1 VSLSYSETLTELF
14 ARLPMFQRVGK
25 AAYKAN
31 LDNTWALMEAFDH
44 PEKSFPSIHIA
55 GTNGKG
61 SVSSGMCAMLA
72 EAGYKVGLYT
82 SPHLL
87 DFRERIQIGGTC
99 IPEASVI
106 EFYERVSPLLDQLTP
121 SFFEITVA
129 MAFDYFRK
137 EEVDVAVIEVGLGGR
152 LDSTNVVQS
161 ILGAIVSIG
170 HDHMDLLGDTLEKV
184 ALEKAGIAKQGLPMV
199 LGPNGN
205 ESDAVLMQETQR
217 LGAKSIWAEPAP
229 SSWIQAFALKGSYQV
244 HNVSVLYSMWK
255 CLPEPFQVTEERALK
270 GLAEVRKWSQIRGR
284 WEVLQAENPFVV
296 CDTGHNAEA
305 LQHTLAQFQA
315 HAPVERCHFV
325 WGAVGD
331 KDLQK
336 VLSML
341 PAQAHYYWCC
351 PSIPRGLPAI
361 ELQSRASEMGLTG
374 SVYDSVSDA
383 YLVALSK
390 ASEGE
395 AVYVGGSTFV
405 VADLLAHL
413 QA

>member
-1 VSLSYSETLTELF
+1 
-14 ARLPMFQRVGK
+14 
-25 AAYKAN
+25 AYKAN

-61 SVSSGMCAMLA
+61 SVSSGMCAILA

-87 DFRERIQIGGTC
+87 DFRERIQIGGAC

-184 ALEKAGIAKQGLPMV
+184 ALEKAGIAKHGLPMV

-305 LQHTLAQFQA
+305 LQHTLAQFQS
-315 HAPVERCHFV
+315 HAPVEHCHFV

-361 ELQSRASEMGLTG
+361 ELQSKASEMGLNG
-374 SVYDSVSDA
+374 SVFDSVSDA
-383 YLVALSK
+383 YLAALSK
-390 ASEGE
+390 ASDGE

-405 VADLLAHL
+405 VADLLAHF

>member
-1 VSLSYSETLTELF
+1 MSLSYSETLTELF

-31 LDNTWALMEAFDH
+31 LDNTWALMDAFGH
-44 PEKSFPSIHIA
+44 PEKAFPSIHIA

-87 DFRERIQIGGTC
+87 DFRERIQINGVC

-106 EFYERVSPLLDQLTP
+106 DFYQRVAPLLDELTP

-137 EEVDVAVIEVGLGGR
+137 EKVDVAVVEVGLGGR
-152 LDSTNVVQS
+152 LDSTNVVES

-184 ALEKAGIAKQGLPMV
+184 ACEKAGIAKPGLPMV
-199 LGPNGN
+199 LGANGN
-205 ESDAVLMQETQR
+205 ETDAVLMEETQR

-229 SSWIQAFALKGSYQV
+229 SLWVEAFALKGTYQV
-244 HNVSVLYSMWK
+244 HNASVLYSLWK
-255 CLPEPFQVTEERALK
+255 CLPGPFHVSEEQALV
-270 GLAEVRKWSQIRGR
+270 GLSKVRQWSQIRGR
-284 WEVLQAENPFVV
+284 WEVLQKQDPFVV

-305 LQHTLAQFQA
+305 LQHTLAQFLS
-315 HAPVERCHFV
+315 HSPVENCHFV

-331 KDLQK
+331 KDLNK

-341 PAQAHYYWCC
+341 PSRAHYYWCC
-351 PSIPRGLPAI
+351 PSIPRGLPAF
-361 ELQSRASEMGLTG
+361 ELQIKAAELGLSG
-374 SVYDSVSDA
+374 PVFPSVAEA
-383 YLVALSK
+383 YQAALQT
-390 ASEGE
+390 ATDGE
-395 AVYVGGSTFV
+395 AVYIGGSTFV

-413 QA
+413 QE

>member
-1 VSLSYSETLTELF
+1 MSLSYSETLAELF

-31 LDNTWALMEAFDH
+31 LDNTWALMDAFDH
-44 PEKSFPSIHIA
+44 PEKAFPSIHIA

-87 DFRERIQIGGTC
+87 DFRERIQINGVC
-99 IPEASVI
+99 IPESSVI
-106 EFYERVSPLLDQLTP
+106 EFYQRVSPLLDILTP

-137 EEVDVAVIEVGLGGR
+137 EKVDVAVIEVGLGGR
-152 LDSTNVVQS
+152 LDSTNVVNS

-184 ALEKAGIAKQGLPMV
+184 AIEKAGIAKNGLPMV

-205 ESDAVLMQETQR
+205 ETDAVLMEETKR
-217 LGAKSIWAEPAP
+217 FGAISIWAEPA
-229 SSWIQAFALKGSYQV
+229 SSQWLEAFALKGSYQV
-244 HNVSVLYSMWK
+244 HNVSVMYSLWK
-255 CLPEPFQVTEERALK
+255 CLPEPFQVSEEQALM
-270 GLAEVRKWSQIRGR
+270 GLAHVRQWSQIRGR
-284 WEVLQAENPFVV
+284 WEVLQEQDPFVV

-305 LQHTLAQFQA
+305 LQHTLAQFQT
-315 HAPVERCHFV
+315 HAPVQHCHFV

-331 KDLQK
+331 KDLRK

-341 PAQAHYYWCC
+341 PSGAHYYWCC
-351 PSIPRGLPAI
+351 PSIPRGLAAR
-361 ELQSRASEMGLTG
+361 ELQSQAAELGLSG
-374 SVYDSVSDA
+374 QVFPSVADA
-383 YLVALSK
+383 YQAAVSQ
-390 ASEGE
+390 ASTGE
-395 AVYVGGSTFV
+395 AVYIGGSTFV

-413 QA
+413 QE